1 MVLSKLIH
9 IFVSLFKIMFMI
21 EESKI
26 RFNKQLSE
34 IKPKAQI
41 NDTVINVLAEDP
53 IGDYKFKSQIRIVPL
68 ELVEKLG
75 INILQDEEE
84 YQKYFKPEFDP
95 FLQEW
100 ARQLEKLWNDKVRLL
115 DLYTRRSDELIS
127 PFETFNRLAIILR
140 RIQRRTILL
149 MPVDPS
155 KKEVKPVVQKHIRQ
169 SGEEKEYKVL
179 RSYWIDERGD
189 RKRLISRHLSDR
201 YENLEKEIA
210 SLFFDR
216 GYGVQRD
223 YKSPLGHRYDLVI
236 ERDGM
241 KSVVEI
247 KSITEGAFNHLF
259 LFDALLSKFK
269 EDHPED

>member
-1 MVLSKLIH
+1 MLSNILLFFVPLI
-9 IFVSLFKIMFMI
+9 KTKFMI
-21 EESKI
+21 EVSKT
-26 RFNKQLSE
+26 RFSKQLSE
-34 IKPKAQI
+34 IKSKAQI
-41 NDTVINVLAEDP
+41 NDTVINVLSEDP
-53 IGDYKFKSQIRIVPL
+53 IGDFKFNSHLRIAPL
-68 ELVEKLG
+68 ELVEKVG
-75 INILQDEEE
+75 VKMLQVEEE
-84 YQKYFKPEFDP
+84 YRKYFRPESDP
-95 FLQEW
+95 FLQDW
-100 ARQLEKLWNDKVRLL
+100 TRQQEKLWDDKIMLL
-115 DLYTRRSDELIS
+115 DLYTRRADELIS
-127 PFETFNRLAIILR
+127 PFEMFNRLAVLLR
-140 RIQRRTILL
+140 KIQRRTILL

-201 YENLEKEIA
+201 YDNLEKEIA
-210 SLFFDR
+210 NLFFDR

-247 KSITEGAFNHLF
+247 KSITEGAFNQLF